1 MNQLMDDKVVVLT
14 GASSGIGQA
23 TMALLCAEGAK
34 VVGSAR
40 DQSRLDEAIKTVNDG
55 GGTAIGITADMS
67 DDEQVG
73 RLVDAA
79 VAEFGRIDVLI
90 NSAGVG
96 YSYRTQRPDSMN
108 AIDETPLEEW
118 DHVMGI
124 NLGSVVHASRR
135 VIPVMQKNGGG
146 AIVNVASVLGMVGHP
161 DAHAYTTAKGAIINL
176 TRSMAT
182 TYGKDGIRSNV
193 ICPGY
198 IDTPMVAEYVDYLN
212 SDDHRYTWN
221 PMGRTGR
228 SEEIAKAMLFMA
240 SGMSSYC
247 NGSVLVVDGG
257 MIASS

>member
-212 SDDHRYTWN
+212 SDDYRYTWN

>member
-1 MNQLMDDKVVVLT
+1 MNQLMMDKVVVLT

-23 TMALLCAEGAK
+23 TMSLLCAEGAK
-34 VVGSAR
+34 VAGSAR
-40 DQSRLDEAIKTVNDG
+40 NQSRLDQAVKAVNDA
-55 GGTAIGITADMS
+55 GGTAIGVAGDMS
-67 DDEQVG
+67 DDDLVG

-96 YSYRTQRPDSMN
+96 YSYRAQRPESMN
-108 AIDETPLEEW
+108 AIAETPMEEW

-135 VIPVMQKNGGG
+135 VIPVMRENGGG
-146 AIVNVASVLGMVGHP
+146 AIVNVASVLGIVGHP

-198 IDTPMVAEYVDYLN
+198 IDTPMVAEYLEYLN
-212 SDDHRYTWN
+212 SDDYRYTWN
-221 PMGRTGR
+221 PMGRTGTR
-228 SEEIAKAMLFMA
+228 EEVANGILFLA

-247 NGSVLVVDGG
+247 NGTVLVVDGG